1 MSKAK
6 QIHGIIEA
14 LVFLTIFLTCFVL
27 ILRESIKH
35 ENIAKEGFCSDT
47 HKGGLLGNLIDLKKN
62 QTSDFMDF
70 TSGSS
75 LFLRRIYEHFLRPR
89 GPDNYVFSGTSFA
102 TAGKKSDFC
111 HRLFWHFFSFLFFS
125 NFSFFIFFCDFSIF
139 PFFSI
144 FELTTL
150 RLFHN
155 LQFFFHISG
164 FFKCLNHFVQFTI
177 FRLLLK
183 THQILPIFVASQFY
197 PESNKIRYFQFF

>member
-70 TSGSS
+70 TSGSC

-102 TAGKKSDFC
+102 TAGKNPIILPVVLAFFSFEFFFFFSNFFC
-111 HRLFWHFFSFLFFS
+111 LFSFLFNFFFWIFFH
-125 NFSFFIFFCDFSIF
+125 FSFFYFSFLFNLLFF
-139 PFFSI
+139 
-144 FELTTL
+144 L
-150 RLFHN
+150 
-155 LQFFFHISG
+155 
-164 FFKCLNHFVQFTI
+164 I

-183 THQILPIFVASQFY
+183 THQIFDASRFY
-197 PESNKIRYFQFF
+197 PESTKIRYFQFFRL